1 MQMTKLKILC
11 VLVVLTFF
19 INVSHAQ
26 LRVGATGG
34 VALSSLVR
42 DSNLNSRAGTVGY
55 LLGATAKYNVGELGW
70 FFQSGV
76 NYTLEGDADQNL
88 NFVKLPL
95 TIGFDASDDVNINVT
110 YNLAWQVGN
119 DNNVQDFY
127 HDFAN
132 ILGMGFE
139 VYVSDKFA
147 FGTKLNYGLSN
158 LVKDPAGAKN
168 FNVKPF
174 TLDLYLTYFLK

>member
-1 MQMTKLKILC
+1 MLKMKY
-11 VLVVLTFF
+11 VLIVIAFACI
-19 INVSHAQ
+19 INTGHAQ

-34 VALSSLVR
+34 VVLSSLIR
-42 DSNLNSRAGTVGY
+42 DNNINARAGTVGY

-76 NYTLEGDADQNL
+76 NYTLEGDNDQNL
-88 NFVKLPL
+88 NFVKIPL

-127 HDFAN
+127 NDYAN
-132 ILGMGFE
+132 MLGLGFE
-139 VYVSDKFA
+139 VYLSDKFA
-147 FGTKLNYGLSN
+147 FGSKLNYGLSN
-158 LVKDPAGAKN
+158 LVSDPAGAKN
-168 FNVKPF
+168 YNVKPF
-174 TLDLYLTYFLK
+174 TLDLYVTYFLK